1 MPRVPPL
8 DAPTGPL
15 ADEIRA
21 RRRGTLATLDRIL
34 LHSPPIAEGWNAF
47 FGAIRDRTTLDD
59 DLREL
64 AILRVA
70 SLNGDWHNWNW
81 HVQFGHEA
89 GLDDMEI
96 DDVKR
101 WRESDRFSDARR
113 AVLAYAEAMTLEIT
127 VADETFQAVRAH
139 LDDRELVELT
149 ATIAAYNCVSRFL
162 VAMQIDREL

>member
-1 MPRVPPL
+1 VPRVAPL
-8 DAPTGPL
+8 ESPTGPL

-21 RRRGTLATLDRIL
+21 RRRGILAVLDRIL

-47 FGAIRDRTTLDD
+47 FGSIRDQASLDGA
-59 DLREL
+59 LREL

-89 GLDDMEI
+89 GLDDTDIES
-96 DDVKR
+96 VKT
-101 WRESDRFSDARR
+101 WRETDHFTEIRR
-113 AVLAYAEAMTLEIT
+113 AVLAYAEAMTVDIK
-127 VADETFQAVRAH
+127 VSDQIFADVRQH
-139 LDDRELVELT
+139 LDDQELVELT
-149 ATIAAYNCVSRFL
+149 ATIAGYNCVSRFL